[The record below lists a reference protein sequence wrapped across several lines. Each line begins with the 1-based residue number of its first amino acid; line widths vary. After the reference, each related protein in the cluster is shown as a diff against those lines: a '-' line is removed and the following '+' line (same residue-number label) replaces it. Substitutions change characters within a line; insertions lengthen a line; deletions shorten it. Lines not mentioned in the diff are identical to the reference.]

1 MSRSWEWVV
10 RGGTIL
16 RLSRHP
22 APNNR
27 LQPTPYSLRSYVA
40 AASGRG

>member
-1 MSRSWEWVV
+1 MESVSRVGV
-10 RGGTIL
+10 TRA
-16 RLSRHP
+16 

-27 LQPTPYSLRSYVA
+27 LQPTPYSLCYV